1 MTMRPDNAMN
11 TEGQLTTARAAR
23 LRRGHCGNWWP
34 KPRTVPAR
42 NCGRVALNH
51 EVFAL
56 PGKPALW
63 ASAVSGR
70 NAQHVKHRG
79 RDCTAMQH
87 YG

>member
-42 NCGRVALNH
+42 NCGRV
-51 EVFAL
+51 
-56 PGKPALW
+56 
-63 ASAVSGR
+63 
-70 NAQHVKHRG
+70 
-79 RDCTAMQH
+79 
-87 YG
+87 